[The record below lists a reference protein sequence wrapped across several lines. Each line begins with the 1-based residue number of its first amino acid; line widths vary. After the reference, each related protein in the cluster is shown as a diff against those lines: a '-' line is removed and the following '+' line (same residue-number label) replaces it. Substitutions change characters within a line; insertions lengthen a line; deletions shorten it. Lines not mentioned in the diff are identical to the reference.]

1 MITFFSRKTLASRI
15 NVAFNNTFS
24 ISNYNSLV
32 FKANFS
38 STSYLNVNDGK
49 RNKLVQEFSPGLTA
63 VENIILSND
72 SDFNKQ
78 LKIEETFRYL

>member
-38 STSYLNVNDGK
+38 STSYLNVNSSPPSS
-49 RNKLVQEFSPGLTA
+49 EFR
-63 VENIILSND
+63 IDSNVLNEYN
-72 SDFNKQ
+72 FAY
-78 LKIEETFRYL
+78 LKDLAIKNNNLN